1 MEEENALTKLSRGP
15 LHAFKGHYTGEVL
28 EEILGR
34 LGCLRRNQPIWISD
48 HKKLCVILKLI
59 TEHRMFVTTDEEKE
73 VTLAVVD
80 TWENI
85 TTKPLVVALE
95 MKENS
100 LEEYVKHTATGG
112 GRCYT
117 PAVICNGCYLIFIR
131 NDMLNLVG
139 IKGVYLRNFSIVFYD
154 Q

>member
-1 MEEENALTKLSRGP
+1 MEEENSLTKLARGP
-15 LHAFKGHYTGEVL
+15 LHAFKGHCIDEVL

-34 LGCLRRNQPIWISD
+34 LGCLRRNQPIWVSD
-48 HKKLCVILKLI
+48 HEKLHVISKLI
-59 TEHRMFVTTDEEKE
+59 TEHRMFVTTCKETE

-80 TWENI
+80 TWKSV
-85 TTKPLVVALE
+85 TTKPLVVVLE
-95 MKENS
+95 IKDKT
-100 LEEYVKHTATGG
+100 LTEYVKHTAGG
-112 GRCYT
+112 EGHGYT
-117 PAVICNGCYLIFIR
+117 PAIICGGYLIFVR

>member
-1 MEEENALTKLSRGP
+1 MEEENSLTKLARGP
-15 LHAFKGHYTGEVL
+15 LHEFKGHCIDEVL

-34 LGCLRRNQPIWISD
+34 LGCLRRNQPIWVSD
-48 HKKLCVILKLI
+48 HEKIHVISKLI
-59 TEHRMFVTTDEEKE
+59 TEHRMFITTDEEKE

-80 TWENI
+80 TWESV
-85 TTKPLVVALE
+85 TTNPLVVTL
-95 MKENS
+95 KIRDNS
-100 LEEYVKHTATGG
+100 LAEYAKHTTGG
-112 GRCYT
+112 EYT
-117 PAVICNGCYLIFIR
+117 PAIICGGYLILVR